1 MNEPTVV
8 KRLHISGL
16 TPQITQDHLRDRFKS
31 FGTVLDLEVPG
42 PNAFGEPRAF
52 VYLNIETT
60 PAQLRKCE
68 WQFWKGRAS
77 LGFTELTS
85 GLNIMSGAHWR
96 GAQLRLAE
104 AKPRWDVKYASGSA
118 SSSKVDEAKRARKRL
133 RRAIVQTGGKHAQDM
148 RLVTEPRGKFWK
160 IENGHLVRP
169 ISMRPSHPL
178 PPALSAETK
187 EKVARR
193 PMKRMPRRVIDP
205 ERWGAAHE
213 VFPELDVER
222 EDGWEF
228 ESADEEEED
237 DEGRVLLGHWRR
249 GEESSPVYGRVQPS
263 AEDLY
268 ATEESESEY
277 DAGSRASSPM
287 FPARDGSA
295 SPLFPNRDRLA
306 SPLFPSRA
314 DRERSASPL
323 FPSRREERERSAS
336 PLFPSRAADGERE
349 PSSPSEGAADAG
361 SDRSVSPLFPTR
373 MPRSGSSSPLFPS
386 RT

>member
-60 PAQLRKCE
+60 PAQLRKC
-68 WQFWKGRAS
+68 
-77 LGFTELTS
+77 
-85 GLNIMSGAHWR
+85 LNIMSGAHWR

-118 SSSKVDEAKRARKRL
+118 SSSKVDEAKRARHAAGD
-133 RRAIVQTGGKHAQDM
+133 RAAGQVLED
-148 RLVTEPRGKFWK
+148 REWPPR
-160 IENGHLVRP
+160 
-169 ISMRPSHPL
+169 
-178 PPALSAETK
+178 PADLYA
-187 EKVARR
+187 VL
-193 PMKRMPRRVIDP
+193 PRRVIDP

-336 PLFPSRAADGERE
+336 SLFPSRAADGERE